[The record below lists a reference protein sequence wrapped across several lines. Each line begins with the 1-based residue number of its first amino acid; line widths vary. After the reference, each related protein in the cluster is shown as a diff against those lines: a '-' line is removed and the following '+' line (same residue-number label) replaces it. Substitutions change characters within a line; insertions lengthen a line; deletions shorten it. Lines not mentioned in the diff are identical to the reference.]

1 MILVDIGSDAH
12 YLQQE
17 VNFFLQITKN
27 THSARYVLYDF
38 IGHPA
43 RIGNYVNMK
52 YDPAWQ
58 NCSDDT
64 QVSVF
69 YSN

>member
-1 MILVDIGSDAH
+1 MFYII
-12 YLQQE
+12 
-17 VNFFLQITKN
+17 
-27 THSARYVLYDF
+27 F

-64 QVSVF
+64 QVSAIF
-69 YSN
+69 LFKLSF